1 MANTEIKS
9 NNSITTPETLEKTV
23 CSPADQQKRVA
34 KYYHTVSGV
43 PRVALYT
50 RSTLPETMSAQ
61 RENLEHYAKV
71 HGFII
76 VGTYSD
82 AGDAS
87 IENPGLSEMFKSV
100 ERGEV
105 DLLLTSGGVD
115 RFVRSKD
122 EYEQL
127 LEILEAH
134 NCNLEIVKL
143 KKE

>member
-1 MANTEIKS
+1 MANKEIKS
-9 NNSITTPETLEKTV
+9 NTSISAPEALEKTAF
-23 CSPADQQKRVA
+23 SPADQQKRVA
-34 KYYHTVSGV
+34 KYYHALSGSS
-43 PRVALYT
+43 RVALYT
-50 RSTLPETMSAQ
+50 RSTVPETLPAQ
-61 RENLEHYAKV
+61 QENLEHYAKA
-71 HGFII
+71 HGFTIT
-76 VGTYSD
+76 GTYSD

-87 IENPGLSEMFKSV
+87 IKNPGLSDMLKSV

-127 LEILEAH
+127 LEILKAH

>member
-1 MANTEIKS
+1 MANNEIK
-9 NNSITTPETLEKTV
+9 NDTSINAPEALEKTAF
-23 CSPADQQKRVA
+23 SPASQQKRVA
-34 KYYHTVSGV
+34 KYYHAVSGS
-43 PRVALYT
+43 PRAALYV
-50 RSTLPETMSAQ
+50 RSTLPETMPTQ

-87 IENPGLSEMFKSV
+87 IENPGLSEMLKSV

-143 KKE
+143 KRE